1 MLVALSCPIPCDP
14 MDGNLPGSSLHGI
27 LQARRLKWV
36 AIPFSQGTSWPRD
49 QTPSPAMQAD
59 FLPSEQPGKPNINI
73 ILWNK
78 VVYSYFLSF
87 LPDILFLFQNPIQD
101 THYIS
106 HHVSLGRF
114 LAVTVSQTF
123 PVFDDLNCF
132 WKDQSSMLQGT
143 PLLEFI

>member
-1 MLVALSCPIPCDP
+1 MGSYSL
-14 MDGNLPGSSLHGI
+14 LPGNFLT
-27 LQARRLKWV
+27 
-36 AIPFSQGTSWPRD
+36 QGSNSVSCNAGRF
-49 QTPSPAMQAD
+49 
-59 FLPSEQPGKPNINI
+59 FLPSEQPGKPNIDI
-73 ILWNK
+73 ILLNK
-78 VVYSYFLSF
+78 IVYSCFLSF
-87 LPDILFLFQNPIQD
+87 LPNILFLFQNPIQE

-132 WKDQSSMLQGT
+132 WKLQSSTLQGT